1 MKVNFESHIKL
12 LLREADCLVKMN
24 LQLPVVALT
33 LLSKKDHFTLINNS
47 LQLLIEEFVA
57 TSRKVKLEV
66 RPLLLPHLVRV
77 SSLLEPGLTTLTW
90 TKSEWKIFSE
100 NTRDQIKTFDVLITR
115 VHDVYTNRY
124 NFIISFKK

>member
-1 MKVNFESHIKL
+1 
-12 LLREADCLVKMN
+12 MN